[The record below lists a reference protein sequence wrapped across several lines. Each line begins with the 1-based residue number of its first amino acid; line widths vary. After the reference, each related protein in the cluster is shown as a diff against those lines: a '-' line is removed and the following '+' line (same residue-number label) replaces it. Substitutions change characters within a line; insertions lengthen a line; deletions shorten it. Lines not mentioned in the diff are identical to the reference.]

1 MRVSLLCAAAAAMGW
16 STVAFAADAPKYE
29 DLVARAEQGDATLD
43 YTALRLSYPASAN
56 YDPYAM
62 QTRPLFSAAWAAFTA
77 KDCTTA
83 VGSARA
89 MFKINFVTIPMH
101 FVVGDCLG
109 QAGDSAGA
117 DRENAIARGLARSL
131 LASGDGKSV
140 ATAYTVVTLS
150 EEGFVLSMLGF
161 KEEKQSLLN
170 ADGHQYD
177 LLEGKD
183 EKTGAARAAYFNVDA
198 LLAGMAR
205 TLGAK
210 PSP

>member
-1 MRVSLLCAAAAAMGW
+1 MRLSLLCAAAVMSW
-16 STVAFAADAPKYE
+16 STVVFAADAPKYE

-43 YTALRLSYPASAN
+43 YTALRLSYAASPN

-62 QTRPLFSAAWAAFTA
+62 QTRPLFSAARQAFTA

-83 VGSARA
+83 VAAARA

-101 FVVGDCLG
+101 FLVSDCLG
-109 QAGDSAGA
+109 QVGDSAGA
-117 DRENAIARGLARSL
+117 DRENAIARGLAQSL
-131 LASGDGKSV
+131 LASGDGKST

-183 EKTGAARAAYFNVDA
+183 EKIGLPRATYFNVDA
-198 LLAGMAR
+198 LLVGAAR
-205 TLGAK
+205 ALGANR
-210 PSP
+210 